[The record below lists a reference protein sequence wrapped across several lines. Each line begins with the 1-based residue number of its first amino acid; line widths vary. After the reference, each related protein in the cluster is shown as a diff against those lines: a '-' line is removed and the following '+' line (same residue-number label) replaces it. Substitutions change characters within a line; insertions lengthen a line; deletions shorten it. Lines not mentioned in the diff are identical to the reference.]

1 MKFDFLLSL
10 QHKSTIVHFSFFLLL
25 QRSVMTVLIKIKN
38 LFTHKREKDLNGPFC
53 VKNNIFSPFVVKIKH
68 SA

>member
-1 MKFDFLLSL
+1 MKLDFLLSL

-25 QRSVMTVLIKIKN
+25 QRSGHHHLDLVMTVLIKIKN

-53 VKNNIFSPFVVKIKH
+53 VKNNIFPLL
-68 SA
+68 